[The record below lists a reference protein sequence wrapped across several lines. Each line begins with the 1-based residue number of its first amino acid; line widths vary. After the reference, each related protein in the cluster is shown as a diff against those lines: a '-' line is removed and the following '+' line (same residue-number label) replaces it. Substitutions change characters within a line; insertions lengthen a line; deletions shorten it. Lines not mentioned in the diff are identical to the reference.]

1 MLLYR
6 NFIGNCSILCFKHVM
21 SDNVIFNKSI
31 IMKIYSNPLNRWM
44 ALLGIGCLLPL
55 LFTSCLKS
63 KNDYT
68 PPPSAYV
75 TFFQSSPDEEPLD
88 LYFNNNKVNQVPL
101 HYGDGIDYFQAYPGL
116 RTVNLYGAGSMS
128 AVYSDT
134 VRLKPNIAYSLY
146 MVNTPANPGIFL
158 ITDSISQPASGKA
171 TLRFVNVS
179 SDAGAVDLA
188 VKDSAAFVT
197 NKAFKSFSSFIP
209 KNGGATYNFEVRQHG
224 TNTVLASLNGVT
236 LNSGLV
242 YTIWLHGLANTSIT
256 GDKLALSIVTNAYY

>member
-1 MLLYR
+1 
-6 NFIGNCSILCFKHVM
+6 
-21 SDNVIFNKSI
+21 
-31 IMKIYSNPLNRWM
+31 MKIYGNPLNRWT
-44 ALLGIGCLLPL
+44 ALLSIGCLLSL

-88 LYFNNNKVNQVPL
+88 LYFNTNRVNQIPL
-101 HYGDGIDYFQAYPGL
+101 HYGDGIDYFQAFPGL
-116 RTVNLYGAGSMS
+116 RTVNLYTSGSMNL
-128 AVYSDT
+128 VFSDT

-146 MVNTPANPGIFL
+146 MVNTPASPGLFL
-158 ITDSISQPASGKA
+158 ITDSISKPASGKA

-188 VKDSAAFVT
+188 VKDSVAFVT

-209 KNGGATYNFEVRQHG
+209 KDGGKTYNFEVRQHG
-224 TNTVLASLNGVT
+224 TNTVLATLSGVT
-236 LNSGLV
+236 LNNGLV

-256 GDKLALSIVTNAYY
+256 ADKLAADIITNAYYY